1 MSRTDLPVIS
11 DILRCSIHGIYWTLY
26 GLLLTRI
33 LVKVVNITGADVQE
47 SKNESVYTF

>member
-11 DILRCSIHGIYWTLY
+11 DILRCSIHGIYWI
-26 GLLLTRI
+26 TRI